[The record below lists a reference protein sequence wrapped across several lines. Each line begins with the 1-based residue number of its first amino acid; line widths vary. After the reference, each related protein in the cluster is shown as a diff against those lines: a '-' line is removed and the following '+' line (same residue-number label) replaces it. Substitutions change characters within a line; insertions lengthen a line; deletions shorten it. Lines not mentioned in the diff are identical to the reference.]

1 METSEIGL
9 FKHLIMIKNFE
20 QITKELTAQELALIP
35 VLMSGFRNHG
45 RENPI
50 LARDIVRMMNL
61 YLQTR
66 NYSVTFTEARLRKC
80 VNFIRTNA
88 ILPLMATSNGYYISW
103 DSDEI
108 YSQIQSLEER
118 ANSIKRCAGGL
129 WAIMHKLKEKSYE
142 M

>member
-1 METSEIGL
+1 METSEIGR

-50 LARDIVRMMNL
+50 LARDIVRSMNVHL
-61 YLQTR
+61 KKYR
-66 NYSVTFTEARLRKC
+66 DPINFTEARLRKC
-80 VNFIRTNA
+80 VNHMRTNA
-88 ILPLMATSNGYYISW
+88 IMPLIATKNGYYVSY

-118 ANSIKRCAGGL
+118 ANSINRCVGGL
-129 WAIMHKLKEKSYE
+129 WAIMNKIKEGAV
-142 M
+142 